1 MLAEWQQKMQI
12 TAGES
17 GQFPEGMYTTENF
30 ELKSAYEESL
40 EHLESMKK
48 ENKALQGKYWFD
60 VKKLC
65 KS

>member
-1 MLAEWQQKMQI
+1 
-12 TAGES
+12 
-17 GQFPEGMYTTENF
+17 MYTTENF

-40 EHLESMKK
+40 EHLESMK